1 MPEALILDETALAVE
16 RAKNR
21 VLVFGVHQ
29 KAGSA
34 ARVVK
39 LAVRR
44 SRVQSASGQRRVPA
58 RAAEAAHHG
67 IRIDGGRR
75 GSNDTLWMD
84 VRWRDAVLFQQGTGH
99 HGVKV
104 GVSAVLSLLSVLKLF

>member
-1 MPEALILDETALAVE
+1 MPKALILDETALAAE

-21 VLVFGVHQ
+21 VLVLGVYQ

-58 RAAEAAHHG
+58 RAAEPAYHG
-67 IRIDGGRR
+67 IRVDRGRR
-75 GSNDTLWMD
+75 ESNDTLWHR
-84 VRWRDAVLFQQGTGH
+84 VRWWDTVLLKQRCGH
-99 HGVKV
+99 LGV
-104 GVSAVLSLLSVLKLF
+104 